1 MQVIKNIVIKG
12 SQQKDILL
20 DVFYNASNLPKPIIV
35 FSHGFKGFKD
45 WGHFDLL
52 AQTFAEANFV
62 FVKFNFSYNGT
73 TKEHPI
79 DFYDLEAFGNNNYTI
94 ELNDLG
100 NVIDWVLSTEILANE
115 IDEKQLNLLGH
126 SRGGG
131 ITILKASEDKRVNKI
146 VTWASVGDFIKRM
159 KEYDLKE
166 WKEKGVLYSLNTRT
180 NQQMPLYY
188 QFYENLLK
196 NINRLDIIAATKKI
210 INPFLI
216 IHGIKDEAV
225 SFEEAKTLHTFCK
238 QCELLLIDG
247 AGHTFGAKHPFK
259 GKVLPP
265 HSETAVEKTIDFLR
279 SEVPNE

>member
-12 SQQKDILL
+12 SQQRDISL
-20 DVFYNASNLPKPIIV
+20 DVYFKSTNVPKQVII

-73 TKEHPI
+73 TKEHPV
-79 DFYDLEAFGNNNYTI
+79 DFSDLEAFGNNNYTI

-100 NVIDWVLSTEILANE
+100 NVIDWVVSTEILANE
-115 IDEKQLNLLGH
+115 IDIEQLNLLGH

-131 ITILKASEDKRVNKI
+131 ITILKACEDNRVNKI
-146 VTWASVGDFIKRM
+146 VTWAAVIDFIKRM

-166 WKEKGVLYSLNTRT
+166 WKEKSVLYSMNTRT

-188 QFYENLLK
+188 QFYENLSE
-196 NINRLDIIAATKKI
+196 NIERLDIIAAAKKLSI
-210 INPFLI
+210 PFLI
-216 IHGIKDEAV
+216 IHGTEDEAV
-225 SFEEAKTLHTFCK
+225 PFEEAQALHNCCK
-238 QCELLLIDG
+238 HSELFLIEG
-247 AGHTFGAKHPFK
+247 AGHTFGAKHPFE
-259 GKVLPP
+259 GHVLPA
-265 HSETAVEKTIDFLR
+265 HSEIAVKKTIDFLK
-279 SEVPNE
+279 SSVLKN

>member
-1 MQVIKNIVIKG
+1 MQVIKNIVING

-52 AQTFAEANFV
+52 AHTFAEANFV
-62 FVKFNFSYNGT
+62 FVKFNFSFNGT
-73 TKEHPI
+73 TKQHPI
-79 DFYDLEAFGNNNYTI
+79 DFADLEAFGNNNYTI

-100 NVIDWVLSTEILANE
+100 NVIDWVLGTEILANE

-146 VTWASVGDFIKRM
+146 VTWASVGDFIKRIQ
-159 KEYDLKE
+159 EYDLKE
-166 WKEKGVLYSLNTRT
+166 WKEKGVLFSMNTRT

-196 NINRLDIIAATKKI
+196 NIERFDIIAAAKKLDI
-210 INPFLI
+210 PFLI
-216 IHGIKDEAV
+216 IHGTNDEAV
-225 SFEEAKTLHTFCK
+225 SFEEAEVLHSYGK
-238 QCELLLIDG
+238 QSELILIDG
-247 AGHTFGAKHPFK
+247 AGHTFGAKHPFEDK
-259 GKVLPP
+259 ALPA
-265 HSETAVEKTIDFLR
+265 HSETAVEKTIDFLI
-279 SEVPNE
+279 EVND

>member
-20 DVFYNASNLPKPIIV
+20 DVYFNSNTIPKPVII

-62 FVKFNFSYNGT
+62 FVKFNFSFNGT
-73 TKEHPI
+73 TKQHPI
-79 DFYDLEAFGNNNYTI
+79 DFADLEAFGNNNYTI

-100 NVIDWVLSTEILANE
+100 NVIDWVLSTEILTNE
-115 IDEKQLNLLGH
+115 IDVKQLNLLGH

-146 VTWASVGDFIKRM
+146 VTWASVGDFIKRIQ
-159 KEYDLKE
+159 EYDLKE
-166 WKEKGVLYSLNTRT
+166 WKEKGVLYSMNTRT
-180 NQQMPLYY
+180 KQQMPLYY

-196 NINRLDIIAATKKI
+196 NIERLDIIAAAKKLNI
-210 INPFLI
+210 PFLI
-216 IHGIKDEAV
+216 IHGTKDDAV
-225 SFEEAKTLHTFCK
+225 SFEEAKSLNEHCK
-238 QCELLLIDG
+238 QSELVLIDG
-247 AGHTFGAKHPFK
+247 AGHTFDAKHPFD
-259 GKVLPP
+259 GEVLPA
-265 HSETAVEKTIDFLR
+265 HSEIAVEKTIDFLR
-279 SEVPNE
+279 SK